1 MLVEVSA
8 KCCGGAGYG
17 ASEFVVWAGSRG
29 VYKSI
34 GVYLANYIS
43 YLRNCKIYFKI
54 YVIFK
59 ISFQEKQN
67 DFGSVRLK

>member
-17 ASEFVVWAGSRG
+17 ASEFVVWAW
-29 VYKSI
+29 SI

-43 YLRNCKIYFKI
+43 YLRNCKIYTKI

-67 DFGSVRLK
+67 DFGSVGLK